1 MANLQDLIN
10 SLAADGFTAEEG
22 QQILN
27 QAGGDFQSIADASGF
42 SLDEVDAFV
51 RDNNLQVP
59 TSSNAPE
66 PLDLSNL
73 TGLLNYDPYDVPQQ
87 SSSAKKKKKDKKN
100 TNLAGT
106 ALDTYNMFNAVS
118 GAQGAQTAYNAAKAA
133 VAANTQAATAG
144 NALAAEAAKGLA
156 NEAAAAKAAL
166 FMPGLNIFAG
176 LVKMM
181 GLFEGGG
188 LQETP
193 YTTEDAIELLKG
205 EQERLS
211 SQTESSTEDSEGS
224 FANSEFMQAEIDKGI
239 KALYGDLAEEKGV
252 LDDGGF
258 VRDEQGFLRD
268 TDTGQYWILNDKGSL
283 MRTTPPLVPVPMP
296 EITPTAGGGG
306 GSTSGTSGG
315 GASPTGGGSDAP
327 GDWVYD
333 ADAGVFRQTGGVET
347 IVPQDGSYNDGDVVS
362 WEDMVNVFERWG
374 DNSTD
379 NTPETPSEDDV
390 DVVDIIDIITN
401 NDGSG
406 GGTDVP
412 SSVGGLTASP
422 STGGSTDVP
431 GDDGLSDGDSDLING
446 DGDLTGDGGIATV
459 VNDTVVDDPIVDDPI
474 VDDPVVDDTVVDDPD
489 PGTGTGG
496 GTGSGNGTGDGTGN
510 GTGLIGLRGMP
521 AAPVTQALFK
531 NDIDLDVRRSSLL
544 NLAKYLV

>member
-59 TSSNAPE
+59 TSSNASE

-87 SSSAKKKKKDKKN
+87 SSSANVASTDNKDP
-100 TNLAGT
+100 NLAGT

-118 GAQGAQTAYNAAKAA
+118 GAQGAQTAYNAAQAA
-133 VAANTQAATAG
+133 VAANTQAAAAG

-166 FMPGLNIFAG
+166 FMPGLNIFTG

-193 YTTEDAIELLKG
+193 YTTEDAIELLEG

-211 SQTESSTEDSEGS
+211 RQTESSTEDSEGS

-268 TDTGQYWILNDKGSL
+268 IDTGQYWILNDKGSL

-296 EITPTAGGGG
+296 EITPNTVGGG
-306 GSTSGTSGG
+306 GSTSSTSDTSGGG

-333 ADAGVFRQTGGVET
+333 ADAGVFRQTGGTET

-379 NTPETPSEDDV
+379 NTPETTSEDDV

-401 NDGSG
+401 NDGSR
-406 GGTDVP
+406 GGTDDI
-412 SSVGGLTASP
+412 SG
-422 STGGSTDVP
+422 D
-431 GDDGLSDGDSDLING
+431 GDDDLTNGDGDLTNG
-446 DGDLTGDGGIATV
+446 DGDLTGDGPLTGNGGGDNPTLDI
-459 VNDTVVDDPIVDDPI
+459 DTVVDDTVVDDT
-474 VDDPVVDDTVVDDPD
+474 VVDDTVVDDPD
-489 PGTGTGG
+489 PGTGT
-496 GTGSGNGTGDGTGN
+496 
-510 GTGLIGLRGMP
+510 
-521 AAPVTQALFK
+521 AW
-531 NDIDLDVRRSSLL
+531 
-544 NLAKYLV
+544 